1 MDATVFSLDEA
12 TGTGRYSSIIFY
24 LPLQHYLSSN
34 IQTNWKFFN
43 FHLTSVKRGEGDRE
57 DGTEGGWDRGVGW
70 RRFQGN

>member
-1 MDATVFSLDEA
+1 MLNRALLIFYLKKGSS
-12 TGTGRYSSIIFY
+12 TGRYSSIIFY

-57 DGTEGGWDRGVGW
+57 GAKEGLGLQ
-70 RRFQGN
+70 FSNTTT

>member
-57 DGTEGGWDRGVGW
+57 GAKEGLGLQ
-70 RRFQGN
+70 FSNTTT